1 MRSISL
7 AVTSLVQGFY
17 GLIWVLLVMD
27 VGSPTFNL
35 NVPEWGP
42 METVVA
48 AAVLLTAAAAL
59 GVVLYTISRRVFHNR
74 KEVWALEVLTS
85 SAVQQRFVALG
96 PLETFPGGPTYS
108 EALKAEGAARIPKA
122 GGFLQAVEY
131 QLLTRAPHVWR
142 EIQGY
147 RDQYRLARG
156 FILISA
162 AFAPVLPLWD
172 PVRALDAAGAIG
184 PFPIIRSQLFMLSIL
199 ASAVCYV
206 AFRER
211 AYRYSA
217 AKLVA
222 YATIEGERRKS

>member
-1 MRSISL
+1 MRSFSL
-7 AVTSLVQGFY
+7 GVTNLVQGFY
-17 GLIWVLLVMD
+17 ALIWVILVMD

-35 NVPEWGP
+35 RVPDWGP
-42 METVVA
+42 MEAVIA

-59 GVVLYTISRRVFHNR
+59 GVVVHTISRRVFHRR
-74 KEVWALEVLTS
+74 KQMWALEVLASPT
-85 SAVQQRFVALG
+85 VQQRMAALG
-96 PLETFPGGPTYS
+96 PGETFPGGPTYAD
-108 EALKAEGAARIPKA
+108 ALKAEGRDRIRKA
-122 GGFLQAVEY
+122 GAFLQAIDY
-131 QLLTRAPHVWR
+131 QLLARAPHVWR

-162 AFAPVLPLWD
+162 AFAPVFPLWD
-172 PVRALDAAGAIG
+172 PVRALDSAGVIG

-206 AFRER
+206 AFRDR

-217 AKLVA
+217 AKLFA
-222 YATIEGERRKS
+222 YATIEGERK

>member
-17 GLIWVLLVMD
+17 GLLWVLLVMD

-35 NVPEWGP
+35 SAPDWGP
-42 METVVA
+42 MEAVLA
-48 AAVLLTAAAAL
+48 AAVLLTASAAL
-59 GVVLYTISRRVFHNR
+59 GVVLHTISRRVFHYR
-74 KEVWALEVLTS
+74 KQVWALEVLTS
-85 SAVQQRFVALG
+85 PTVQQRFAALG
-96 PLETFPGGPTYS
+96 PLETFPGGPTYA

-122 GGFLQAVEY
+122 GGFLQAVDY
-131 QLLTRAPHVWR
+131 QLLARAPHVWR

-162 AFAPVLPLWD
+162 AFALVLPLWD

-206 AFRER
+206 AFRDR

-222 YATIEGERRKS
+222 YATIEGERQRS